1 MNRNGIEKSE
11 LLEIAQLCFSGGNRV
26 CGDPSNLEAPLHS
39 WISMC
44 NYLQFEEDF
53 TVKKIYLLAATMLL
67 SAIWVVAQSSTQ
79 NSQTSPTGSADQSS
93 IQGCLSGSSGNFMV
107 TDSSGNAYKLQGD
120 TSKLSDHVGQE
131 VKISGKDLS
140 STASSGLPAG
150 DKAPA
155 SAAQGGHSFD
165 VSDIQKVSDTC
176 TSSKR

>member
-1 MNRNGIEKSE
+1 M
-11 LLEIAQLCFSGGNRV
+11 
-26 CGDPSNLEAPLHS
+26 
-39 WISMC
+39 
-44 NYLQFEEDF
+44 
-53 TVKKIYLLAATMLL
+53 KKIYLLAATMLL
-67 SAIWVVAQSSTQ
+67 SAILLVAQSSTQ
-79 NSQTSPTGSADQSS
+79 SYPQTSTSGSSDQTS

-176 TSSKR
+176 SSSKK